1 MDRRTKQRVDLQL
14 ICSLGESA
22 VRSTPLQSVTEN
34 ISRDGILM
42 RWLDAVPLPAVGS
55 ALTVEFALPE
65 SEGFGKR
72 AMRCRTTV
80 VRITESSDGQSAVGL
95 HIEGINFINAQE
107 QARTEPDL
115 RSMPA
120 ISERVQ

>member
-14 ICSLGESA
+14 ICSLGERA
-22 VRSTPLQSVTEN
+22 VRSTPFQSVTEN

-55 ALTVEFALPE
+55 GLTVEFALPE

-95 HIEGINFINAQE
+95 HIDGINFISAPDE
-107 QARTEPDL
+107 AAVGRDL
-115 RSMPA
+115 RTMPV
-120 ISERVQ
+120 ISESVQ